1 MAFSRLLYV
10 FVKIDI
16 WISLNRYMDSFQL
29 IYELEVFLTYNI
41 QLGPTKTAEK
51 PFYEAK

>member
-29 IYELEVFLTYNI
+29 IYELCIAHLIISAVH
-41 QLGPTKTAEK
+41 GPLAE
-51 PFYEAK
+51 